1 MMSALD
7 RFFRPAWP
15 AERLAMM
22 RLVLGVYGAV
32 FLLVRSRHFMSY
44 ASYGMDHFRPVGV
57 VTMLGEP
64 IAEWMAQALVILT
77 ILASFA
83 FALGW
88 RYRWTA
94 PLYALS
100 LLWIETYSNSFGFIT
115 HTDNLFVLYVMVLS
129 VTPAADAYSIDA
141 RSGRAG
147 GERASRPHGR
157 YGWGMRLLAVLCV
170 AGYVLAG
177 YAKLRHSG
185 LDFFNEVTLRN
196 YVAFD
201 NVRKIELGSI
211 HSPLGALLLPYEGVF
226 QFLGSL
232 SMVLEIGAPLALM
245 HRHLAK
251 AWCALVFGFHWG
263 VLALMAIGF
272 PFQLIG
278 LAFLPFFPVERLAT
292 IRRINRWLKKLSPPS
307 GEGSIKES

>member
-1 MMSALD
+1 
-7 RFFRPAWP
+7 
-15 AERLAMM
+15 
-22 RLVLGVYGAV
+22 
-32 FLLVRSRHFMSY
+32 
-44 ASYGMDHFRPVGV
+44 MDHFRPVGV
-57 VTMLGEP
+57 VTVLAEP
-64 IAEWMAQALVILT
+64 IPALWAQALVILT
-77 ILASFA
+77 ILGSLMFV
-83 FALGW
+83 LGW

-94 PLYALS
+94 PLYAMS
-100 LLWIETYSNSFGFIT
+100 LLWIETYSNSFGFIM

-129 VTPAADAYSIDA
+129 VTPAADRYSLDA
-141 RSGRAG
+141 RAGRRG
-147 GERASRPHGR
+147 GESALRPHGR

-201 NVRKIELGSI
+201 NVRKIELGSV
-211 HSPLGALLLPYEGVF
+211 HSPLGAWLLPYEGIF

-232 SMVLEIGAPLALM
+232 SMVLEVGAPLALM

-251 AWCALVFGFHWG
+251 LWCALVFGFHWG

-278 LAFLPFFPVERLAT
+278 LAFLPFFPVERIGT
-292 IRRINRWLKKLSPPS
+292 WRRLQPLLRRLSPPP
-307 GEGSIKES
+307 GGTLIKES